1 MEPKRSRLVVCA
13 PEPSHARE
21 FPDVAVFSGGRANAS
36 QAERLARAVG
46 RVLADRGVTG
56 GARVRLTMANCADGP
71 TLVQINLQVGDTP
84 LRAQAA
90 TAGIDDL
97 RPALIRLDRQI
108 VRASAQWCPR
118 PWPDRPR
125 RRLTTPAE
133 ALVTRRK
140 PVVLRRATPLQAI
153 AAMDAMD
160 YDVHLF
166 TDAETGEDAVVY
178 RAGPS
183 GLRLARQ
190 HHVFPPGWSRCRAP
204 AGPPVPLIVNSRP
217 TPVLT
222 EAAAVDRAREHG
234 LPFLFFTDQATGRG
248 QLLYSR
254 YDGNLGLITLTGDG
268 VADGLA

>member
-1 MEPKRSRLVVCA
+1 
-13 PEPSHARE
+13 
-21 FPDVAVFSGGRANAS
+21 
-36 QAERLARAVG
+36 
-46 RVLADRGVTG
+46 
-56 GARVRLTMANCADGP
+56 MANCADGP

-97 RPALIRLDRQI
+97 RPALIRLIDRSCGVGTVVPPALAGSAPPAIDHAGRGASHPPQTG
-108 VRASAQWCPR
+108 RAKAR
-118 PWPDRPR
+118 N
-125 RRLTTPAE
+125 
-133 ALVTRRK
+133 
-140 PVVLRRATPLQAI
+140 PVAGDCRYGRHGLRRAF
-153 AAMDAMD
+153 
-160 YDVHLF
+160 VHRRR
-166 TDAETGEDAVVY
+166 DGEDAVVY

-190 HHVFPPGWSRCRAP
+190 HHVFPQDGHVVAP
-204 AGPPVPLIVNSRP
+204 QPPPVPLIVNSRP

-254 YDGNLGLITLTGDG
+254 YDGNLGLITPTGDG

>member
-204 AGPPVPLIVNSRP
+204 TGPPVPLIVNSRP

-254 YDGNLGLITLTGDG
+254 YDGNLGLITPTGDG

>member
-1 MEPKRSRLVVCA
+1 
-13 PEPSHARE
+13 
-21 FPDVAVFSGGRANAS
+21 
-36 QAERLARAVG
+36 
-46 RVLADRGVTG
+46 
-56 GARVRLTMANCADGP
+56 MANCADGP

-166 TDAETGEDAVVY
+166 TDAETGRTLWSIGLDRRGCGWPASTTYFPQDGHVV
-178 RAGPS
+178 AP
-183 GLRLARQ
+183 Q
-190 HHVFPPGWSRCRAP
+190 PGRRCR
-204 AGPPVPLIVNSRP
+204 
-217 TPVLT
+217 
-222 EAAAVDRAREHG
+222 
-234 LPFLFFTDQATGRG
+234 
-248 QLLYSR
+248 
-254 YDGNLGLITLTGDG
+254 
-268 VADGLA
+268 